1 MSGNLLFNVQNHSF
15 LSGLQEFH
23 SFGSEIFTR
32 LHLESIL
39 FDKNLDHMLVEFE
52 QNRMVGTIQNVWLF
66 DKNKKWLT
74 IFDKE
79 DVPVTE
85 TIV

>member
-32 LHLESIL
+32 LHLESIAQICVL
-39 FDKNLDHMLVEFE
+39 PTNPSDSWTHILLDFGACTAL
-52 QNRMVGTIQNVWLF
+52 
-66 DKNKKWLT
+66 
-74 IFDKE
+74 
-79 DVPVTE
+79 
-85 TIV
+85 